1 MYKVLV
7 FFYDIN
13 RIFAENTNKFTVY
26 YTPEN
31 AVMKNSGYMRSYE
44 VNYGPLIGYFTNSII
59 ALVFSSMGI
68 LYMFDNTVCHREII
82 PGVVISVVSSGTK
95 YQMEH

>member
-1 MYKVLV
+1 MTLTEYSLKIQ
-7 FFYDIN
+7 IN
-13 RIFAENTNKFTVY
+13 LRSNIP
-26 YTPEN
+26 PEN

-44 VNYGPLIGYFTNSII
+44 VNYRPLIGYFTNPII